1 MVERMENGKNKE
13 NEELTSQEQ
22 KILYYLHTVNYGEVR
37 IVING
42 GKPVRVEEIRQS
54 FLL

>member
-1 MVERMENGKNKE
+1 MIEEIKKEE
-13 NEELTSQEQ
+13 NEELTRQEE
-22 KILYYLHTVNYGEVR
+22 KILYYLRSVDYGEVR

-54 FLL
+54 FML